1 MLCVTLGGL
10 VPTMCMIIF
19 ACVFEY
25 VWTQMA
31 ENEQIKVKNQVRIT
45 GQVVPHYSTVM
56 LKMVMHDG
64 ADCTFL
70 HSTLIRSPTVLAGMQ
85 PKTMTGAAVRGWSC
99 PLSCSSSLSA
109 VSCMRHSWRKSS
121 RRSSSWYISGIS
133 ALDPKLWLPSSP
145 YVFLL
150 HVKQGWWSLGGGLC
164 ALYGVL
170 GCFSSWYQWHLCC
183 SLLFHLPI

>member
-56 LKMVMHDG
+56 PGSRLWG
-64 ADCTFL
+64 GQF
-70 HSTLIRSPTVLAGMQ
+70 
-85 PKTMTGAAVRGWSC
+85 MTDNV
-99 PLSCSSSLSA
+99 PLYVCVCVCEA
-109 VSCMRHSWRKSS
+109 EMFS
-121 RRSSSWYISGIS
+121 RW
-133 ALDPKLWLPSSP
+133 
-145 YVFLL
+145 
-150 HVKQGWWSLGGGLC
+150 
-164 ALYGVL
+164 
-170 GCFSSWYQWHLCC
+170 
-183 SLLFHLPI
+183 